1 MQLVGPLLASP
12 AKPLPEDFQAFL
24 DQTVVQRSGGVPH
37 EQAGAVYFSMGTA
50 VRFTEAE
57 IRGMAAN
64 LIALERPVLW
74 KLPQTEL
81 PGRLPRRAPPALPL
95 WRPQRITI

>member
-1 MQLVGPLLASP
+1 MFVQLVGPLLASP
-12 AKPLPEDFQAFL
+12 ATPLPEDFQAFL

-74 KLPQTEL
+74 KMPQEEL
-81 PGRLPRRAPPALPL
+81 PGRLPMKPPNRLL
-95 WRPQRITI
+95 